1 MNNFITSY
9 QDWLEEYRRDKYQIW
24 IRVIL
29 NNLQE
34 IYLRN
39 YYEWIELKE
48 YCKIHKLNVE
58 KIGLQYRSNSI
69 EIDTSNTDGV
79 YLTRSIFAS
88 FGQKEKQTYTVGKVY
103 GNKVQ
108 KTIWITPELIQQ
120 LEEEDPIEQCFE
132 EAIIY
137 NYAKRT

>member
-1 MNNFITSY
+1 MNKFITSY
-9 QDWLEEYRRDKYQIW
+9 QDWLEEYRKDKYQTW
-24 IRVIL
+24 IRAIL
-29 NNLQE
+29 NNQQE

-39 YYEWIELKE
+39 YNEWLELKE
-48 YCKIHKLNVE
+48 FCKTNKLSIE

-88 FGQKEKQTYTVGKVY
+88 FGQQEKQTYTVGKVY
-103 GNKVQ
+103 GSRVQ
-108 KTIWITPELIQQ
+108 KTIWLIPELIQQ

-137 NYAKRT
+137 NYAKSK